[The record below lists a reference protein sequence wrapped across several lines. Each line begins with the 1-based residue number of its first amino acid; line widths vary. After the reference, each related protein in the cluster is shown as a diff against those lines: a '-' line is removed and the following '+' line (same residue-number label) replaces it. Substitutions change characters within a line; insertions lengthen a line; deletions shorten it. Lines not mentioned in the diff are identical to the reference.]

1 MLSESVQST
10 KRREAELIA
19 SQAFS
24 CLKVQ
29 KCVAAQ
35 LSQEDP
41 RRLFRLEGW
50 SIKNGIQRI
59 WQAAVI
65 GVERLQ
71 CLLSALFPPEAENAN
86 LSGKGGIRW
95 FYNAF
100 PRTEPPSDERK
111 VEGRLQSLNESLLA
125 AS

>member
-1 MLSESVQST
+1 MALSAMGAMYAEAGRCLAKSVQST

-41 RRLFRLEGW
+41 RRLFRL
-50 SIKNGIQRI
+50 
-59 WQAAVI
+59 
-65 GVERLQ
+65 
-71 CLLSALFPPEAENAN
+71 
-86 LSGKGGIRW
+86 
-95 FYNAF
+95 
-100 PRTEPPSDERK
+100 
-111 VEGRLQSLNESLLA
+111 
-125 AS
+125 